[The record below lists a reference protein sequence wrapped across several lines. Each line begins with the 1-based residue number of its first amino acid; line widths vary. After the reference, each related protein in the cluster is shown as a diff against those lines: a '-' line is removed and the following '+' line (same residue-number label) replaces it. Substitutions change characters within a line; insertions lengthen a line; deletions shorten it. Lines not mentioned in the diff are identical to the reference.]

1 MKRSKSV
8 KKVVEFELTNVHAK
22 EKDKEYEFHPLLKQV
37 CLKELH
43 LCSTKY
49 ESSANKAR
57 RIEKVLTGIRNL
69 VFSRK
74 SVSLREI
81 YYIHPQ
87 LYSVHNQKLSNAD
100 VTDISTMMGLTIQS
114 LNIFTSP
121 TSTVKGPLL
130 LFIGDKILA
139 NCRKGGIAGCRI
151 PAEVHNVT
159 KIILRRKIEYI
170 LVVEKEDIFEELAA
184 DNFSE
189 RNNCVLFSGK
199 GQPSANT
206 KLMLRMLRDTLGV
219 PVYSVFDGN
228 YGGALIYCTYKFGS
242 AN

>member
-1 MKRSKSV
+1 M

-37 CLKELH
+37 CLKEELH
-43 LCSTKY
+43 LCSNKY
-49 ESSANKAR
+49 ENSANKAR

-121 TSTVKGPLL
+121 TGTVKGPLL

-139 NCRKGGIAGCRI
+139 EPRMGGIAGCRT
-151 PAEVHNVT
+151 EFF
-159 KIILRRKIEYI
+159 II
-170 LVVEKEDIFEELAA
+170 
-184 DNFSE
+184 
-189 RNNCVLFSGK
+189 
-199 GQPSANT
+199 
-206 KLMLRMLRDTLGV
+206 
-219 PVYSVFDGN
+219 
-228 YGGALIYCTYKFGS
+228 
-242 AN
+242 

>member
-1 MKRSKSV
+1 M

-37 CLKELH
+37 SLKEELH

-49 ESSANKAR
+49 ENSANKAR

-87 LYSVHNQKLSNAD
+87 LYSAHSQKLSNAD
-100 VTDISTMMGLTIQS
+100 MTDISTMMGLTIHS
-114 LNIFTSP
+114 LNIITSP
-121 TSTVKGPLL
+121 TGTIKGPLL

-139 NCRKGGIAGCRI
+139 NCRMGGIAGCRI

-159 KIILRRKIEYI
+159 KIRLRGKIEYI
-170 LVVEKEDIFEELAA
+170 LVVEKKDIFEELAA
-184 DNFSE
+184 DNNSE

>member
-1 MKRSKSV
+1 M
-8 KKVVEFELTNVHAK
+8 
-22 EKDKEYEFHPLLKQV
+22 
-37 CLKELH
+37 
-43 LCSTKY
+43 
-49 ESSANKAR
+49 
-57 RIEKVLTGIRNL
+57 
-69 VFSRK
+69 
-74 SVSLREI
+74 
-81 YYIHPQ
+81 
-87 LYSVHNQKLSNAD
+87 
-100 VTDISTMMGLTIQS
+100 TDISTMMGLTIQS

-189 RNNCVLFSGK
+189 RNNYVLFLGK

-206 KLMLRMLRDTLGV
+206 RLMLRMLRDTLGV

-242 AN
+242 DSLLLTFPDLVWLGVFPDEVKKEYRSVMKDEDHEKLHTLMYKSYMAEFPDVQGKLVDMHMRKQVCDMEMIRMDGNLSKYIEGKVKSFAIPDL